1 MINLLPLSEKKA
13 LIQEENWKI
22 VLILG
27 FLVLIFLISLIL
39 ILFSI
44 KISISGQVESQKIFL
59 SQPYPQDIEKMIE
72 IANQNL
78 SKLNS
83 FYQSQIYL
91 TKILE
96 RTSINL
102 PPKAYLTSFSYQKEG
117 EKVSLLGFAPTRE
130 ILLEFK
136 KNLERE
142 KDFTEIYF
150 PSQNWVEPIDINF
163 SVTFKITP

>member
-1 MINLLPLSEKKA
+1 MINLLPSKEKKA

-27 FLVLIFLISLIL
+27 FLVLIFLISLVL
-39 ILFSI
+39 ILLSI

-59 SQPYPQDIEKMIE
+59 NQPYPQDLQKMIE
-72 IANQNL
+72 TANQNL

-83 FYQSQIYL
+83 FYQGQIYL

-96 RTSINL
+96 RISINL
-102 PPKAYLTSFSYQKEG
+102 PPKTYLTSFSYQKERG
-117 EKVSLLGFAPTRE
+117 QITLLGFAPTRE

-136 KNLERE
+136 KSLEKE
-142 KDFTEIYF
+142 KDFAEIYF
-150 PSQNWVEPIDINF
+150 PAQNWFKPIDIDF